1 MQKASPKSRRASFDL
16 PIIEEAEEET
26 MRIILLRR
34 LLPIGHEN
42 QLEPFSGFFDQ
53 LKEKRKKEEQTI
65 TLQRPPSPSPSPSPS
80 PLTTATTP
88 RQPLEP
94 RSYQPSPRPLPKK
107 MSADSLAR
115 LELKQLD
122 MHFHSGSATAALK
135 EIKQLTNAWV
145 EFYSNRPR
153 ILDVAPPYDSLAFAR
168 CLSTPNLFDIT
179 YMDDLNDLKQLL
191 FKGTGKGKG
200 NKQTVPWTQDDFL
213 QVLEPFCVWESLF
226 GQVISHRK
234 NIMKRPIS
242 QLSMLIEFAHN
253 NCQPI
258 DLEEVKHITLQL
270 AQVSGTFTDQE
281 KGEPTKKTHFTRVEW
296 IKYCYAKKGIGVDQN
311 RNDTGTDQVELE
323 QKPPPSQQKQ
333 TPQIPKT
340 NEHKQ
345 EAIETTNIVSIQ
357 GRQYRSTTPPMMV
370 PIGNEEMLND
380 VTTHVTAI
388 TNSDHTNHIN
398 HKIVII
404 GSAYHKA
411 MEFRPVI
418 AGITPDIKGTFD
430 ADDAQ
435 GKVVFATLNE
445 ICTSI
450 AAATHLNIRKDPIAV
465 KEKEADGNEEAL
477 VTLNKEKEERLV
489 SYKQKF
495 QAWMMS
501 LAPTAMETTTLTFI
515 RNIFSKDKEENLVPK
530 KVKPTWVT
538 GIGVEVAFDC
548 GSGQVALV
556 DGNTGAQLEGR
567 LCVFTRVFWRG

>member
-1 MQKASPKSRRASFDL
+1 
-16 PIIEEAEEET
+16 
-26 MRIILLRR
+26 
-34 LLPIGHEN
+34 
-42 QLEPFSGFFDQ
+42 
-53 LKEKRKKEEQTI
+53 
-65 TLQRPPSPSPSPSPS
+65 
-80 PLTTATTP
+80 
-88 RQPLEP
+88 
-94 RSYQPSPRPLPKK
+94 

-135 EIKQLTNAWV
+135 EIKQMTNAWV

-153 ILDVAPPYDSLAFAR
+153 IMDVAPPFDGLAFAR

-179 YMDDLNDLKQLL
+179 YMDDLNDLKQLI
-191 FKGTGKGKG
+191 FKGKGKG
-200 NKQTVPWTQDDFL
+200 NKKPVPLTQDEFL

-258 DLEEVKHITLQL
+258 DLEQVKHITFQL
-270 AQVSGTFTDQE
+270 AQVNGAFTDQE
-281 KGEPTKKTHFTRVEW
+281 KGAPTKKTHFTRVEW
-296 IKYCYAKKGIGVDQN
+296 IKYCYAKIGIGVDQN
-311 RNDTGTDQVELE
+311 RNDTSTDQVELE
-323 QKPPPSQQKQ
+323 QPPPSQQQKA
-333 TPQIPKT
+333 QIPKA
-340 NEHKQ
+340 NEKKKAM
-345 EAIETTNIVSIQ
+345 EKNNNIVSIQ

-388 TNSDHTNHIN
+388 TNSDHTNHTN

-418 AGITPDIKGTFD
+418 AGITPDIKGKFNE
-430 ADDAQ
+430 DDAQ

-465 KEKEADGNEEAL
+465 KEKEAAGNEEAL
-477 VTLNKEKEERLV
+477 VKLNKEKKERLV

-515 RNIFSKDKEENLVPK
+515 RNIFSKDTEENLIPK

-538 GIGVEVAFDC
+538 ELGVEVAFDC

-567 LCVFTRVFWRG
+567 LCVFTRVLWRG